1 MPVNERLLF
10 CFVFYFITTRGALVA
25 IFAAIPLHPISKE
38 HLVSFS
44 PHLQEEAL
52 LNPLLHML

>member
-1 MPVNERLLF
+1 MPVNKRLFFFLN
-10 CFVFYFITTRGALVA
+10 FITTRGALVA
-25 IFAAIPLHPISKE
+25 IFAAIPLHPISEE

-44 PHLQEEAL
+44 LHLQEEAL